1 MDGEPKEGDAMER
14 KGNHAHRG
22 PLALFGKVVNE
33 GLILSRSG
41 EYRRV
46 APQKCHLIIA
56 DLWDLNSNA

>member
-1 MDGEPKEGDAMER
+1 MTVLGRGT
-14 KGNHAHRG
+14 KGAQG
-22 PLALFGKVVNE
+22 VGAQGGALALFGKVVNE